1 MAKKPEGID
10 DIAKAI
16 MAAIKA
22 ARSQASRT
30 SQDVGY
36 QVKRAK
42 VLSNKEVRKSLKTVD
57 GYQKEMWKDMAGLRL
72 SAIASRAYL
81 ILASLANSYRTPP
94 KVFLVIS

>member
-30 SQDVGY
+30 AQDVGY

-57 GYQKEMWKDMAGLRL
+57 GYQKEMWKDMFVGNKPGQYGNPYKRV
-72 SAIASRAYL
+72 
-81 ILASLANSYRTPP
+81 PP
-94 KVFLVIS
+94 KLEKAPKIPKKK